1 MARDRITRDVQEL
14 SLSVLTLDWHRL
26 CHAHVGAIESV
37 TPLSGGLVNHVFRV
51 VGEHGQLVAK
61 HAPPH
66 VAAAPDIALDPSRL
80 KVETAALEMVA
91 ACATPNVRAPRV
103 LAYHEDANVLLME
116 DLGVLDDLFAL
127 GNPIAAFDTLAT
139 FLRHVHALQPYDL
152 PTFGIHES
160 RAQNQYRPLTE
171 VVSGPLKRE
180 LEWAADYFASPAT
193 GLVMGDL
200 WPASV
205 LVSPPKFFII
215 DWEFATHGHVEQ
227 DVAHLA
233 AHIRMRWG
241 LETEL
246 AWLASYDVGAW
257 TPTQHRAFRVHR
269 AAEILQRTIGAF
281 AGTGGAR
288 WLGETKDALVH
299 DVQNEFV

>member
-1 MARDRITRDVQEL
+1 MARDRIPRDVQEF

-26 CHAHVGAIESV
+26 CHAHVGAIKSV

-51 VGEHGQLVAK
+51 VGERGQLVAK

-80 KVETAALEMVA
+80 KVEAAALAMVA
-91 ACATPNVRAPRV
+91 SCATPSVKAPRV
-103 LAYHEDANVLLME
+103 VAYHEDANVLLME
-116 DLGVLDDLFAL
+116 DLGDLGDLFAL
-127 GNPIAAFDTLAT
+127 DDPIAAFDPLAT
-139 FLRHVHALQPYDL
+139 FLRRVHALRPDDL
-152 PTFGIHES
+152 PSFGIHQS
-160 RAQNQYRPLTE
+160 RAKNQYLPLAKM
-171 VVSGPLKRE
+171 VSDPLNHE
-180 LEWAADYFASPAT
+180 LEWAADHFASPAT

-205 LVSPPKFFII
+205 LVSPRQFFII

-227 DVAHLA
+227 DVAHLS
-233 AHIRMRWG
+233 AHVRMRWG
-241 LETEL
+241 ETAED
-246 AWLASYDVGAW
+246 AWLGSYDVGAW
-257 TPTQHRAFRVHR
+257 TTTQHRAFRVHR

-288 WLGETKDALVH
+288 WLGETKDALIH
-299 DVQNEFV
+299 DVQNEFA